1 MIIHLF
7 LSKGIKI
14 IGDGSMNKKY
24 SLSSDYIR
32 YLDSM
37 IKENDKR
44 QLNNKEV
51 VDTLNNQNKT
61 IEKLEETID
70 EQTEYIMRQ
79 SYEIGRLRRKL
90 MKTKG
95 GILEDVV

>member
-1 MIIHLF
+1 
-7 LSKGIKI
+7 
-14 IGDGSMNKKY
+14 MNKKY

-61 IEKLEETID
+61 LKMLFD
-70 EQTEYIMRQ
+70 E
-79 SYEIGRLRRKL
+79 LFL
-90 MKTKG
+90 ML
-95 GILEDVV
+95 ILTVLFIFFLCLFQYYR

>member
-1 MIIHLF
+1 
-7 LSKGIKI
+7 
-14 IGDGSMNKKY
+14 MNKKY
-24 SLSSDYIR
+24 SLCSEYIR
-32 YLDSM
+32 YQDSM

>member
-1 MIIHLF
+1 
-7 LSKGIKI
+7 
-14 IGDGSMNKKY
+14 MNKKY
-24 SLSSDYIR
+24 SLSSNYIR

-37 IKENDKR
+37 IKENNKR

-70 EQTEYIMRQ
+70 EQSEYIRRQ
-79 SYEIGRLRRKL
+79 SFEIGRLRRKL

>member
-1 MIIHLF
+1 
-7 LSKGIKI
+7 
-14 IGDGSMNKKY
+14 MNKKY
-24 SLSSDYIR
+24 SLSSSYIR

-70 EQTEYIMRQ
+70 EQSEYIRRQ
-79 SYEIGRLRRKL
+79 SFEIGRLRRKL

>member
-1 MIIHLF
+1 
-7 LSKGIKI
+7 
-14 IGDGSMNKKY
+14 MNKKF
-24 SLSSDYIR
+24 SVSSSYIR

-70 EQTEYIMRQ
+70 EQSEYIRRQ
-79 SYEIGRLRRKL
+79 SFEIGRLRRKL

>member
-1 MIIHLF
+1 
-7 LSKGIKI
+7 
-14 IGDGSMNKKY
+14 MNKKY

-44 QLNNKEV
+44 QLNNEEV

>member
-1 MIIHLF
+1 
-7 LSKGIKI
+7 
-14 IGDGSMNKKY
+14 MNKKY
-24 SLSSDYIR
+24 SLSSSYIR

-70 EQTEYIMRQ
+70 EQTEYIRRQ

-95 GILEDVV
+95 GILEDVVR

>member
-1 MIIHLF
+1 
-7 LSKGIKI
+7 
-14 IGDGSMNKKY
+14 MNKKY
-24 SLSSDYIR
+24 SLSSSYIR

>member
-1 MIIHLF
+1 
-7 LSKGIKI
+7 
-14 IGDGSMNKKY
+14 
-24 SLSSDYIR
+24 
-32 YLDSM
+32 M

-51 VDTLNNQNKT
+51 VDRLNNQNKT

>member
-1 MIIHLF
+1 
-7 LSKGIKI
+7 
-14 IGDGSMNKKY
+14 MNKKY
-24 SLSSDYIR
+24 SLCSEYIR
-32 YLDSM
+32 YQDSM

-70 EQTEYIMRQ
+70 EQSEYIRRQ
-79 SYEIGRLRRKL
+79 SFEIGRLRRKL

>member
-1 MIIHLF
+1 
-7 LSKGIKI
+7 
-14 IGDGSMNKKY
+14 MNKKY
-24 SLSSDYIR
+24 SLCSEYIR
-32 YLDSM
+32 YQDSM

-51 VDTLNNQNKT
+51 VDTLNNKNKT

-70 EQTEYIMRQ
+70 EQTEYIRRQ

-95 GILEDVV
+95 GILEDVVR

>member
-1 MIIHLF
+1 
-7 LSKGIKI
+7 
-14 IGDGSMNKKY
+14 MNKKY

-70 EQTEYIMRQ
+70 EQTEYIRRQ

-95 GILEDVV
+95 GIPEDVVR

>member
-1 MIIHLF
+1 
-7 LSKGIKI
+7 
-14 IGDGSMNKKY
+14 MNKKY

-37 IKENDKR
+37 IKENDNR

>member
-1 MIIHLF
+1 
-7 LSKGIKI
+7 
-14 IGDGSMNKKY
+14 MNKKY

-70 EQTEYIMRQ
+70 EQNEYIMRQ

>member
-1 MIIHLF
+1 
-7 LSKGIKI
+7 
-14 IGDGSMNKKY
+14 MNKKY
-24 SLSSDYIR
+24 SLCSEYIR

-70 EQTEYIMRQ
+70 EQSEYIRRQ
-79 SYEIGRLRRKL
+79 SFEIGRLRRKL

>member
-1 MIIHLF
+1 
-7 LSKGIKI
+7 
-14 IGDGSMNKKY
+14 MNKKY

-70 EQTEYIMRQ
+70 EQTEYIRRQ

>member
-1 MIIHLF
+1 
-7 LSKGIKI
+7 
-14 IGDGSMNKKY
+14 MNKKY
-24 SLSSDYIR
+24 SLSSSYIR

-70 EQTEYIMRQ
+70 EQTEYIRRQ

-95 GILEDVV
+95 GIPEDVVR

>member
-1 MIIHLF
+1 
-7 LSKGIKI
+7 
-14 IGDGSMNKKY
+14 MNKKY

>member
-1 MIIHLF
+1 
-7 LSKGIKI
+7 
-14 IGDGSMNKKY
+14 MNKKY

-70 EQTEYIMRQ
+70 EQTEYILRQ

>member
-1 MIIHLF
+1 
-7 LSKGIKI
+7 
-14 IGDGSMNKKY
+14 MNKKY

-70 EQTEYIMRQ
+70 EQSEYIRRQ
-79 SYEIGRLRRKL
+79 SFEIGRLRRKL

>member
-1 MIIHLF
+1 
-7 LSKGIKI
+7 
-14 IGDGSMNKKY
+14 MNKKY
-24 SLSSDYIR
+24 SLCSEYIR
-32 YLDSM
+32 YQDSM

-70 EQTEYIMRQ
+70 EQTEYIRRQ

-95 GILEDVV
+95 GILEDVVR